1 LGQQDYSN
9 NDATARVL
17 KFTLKE
23 AMRVLETVIL
33 PEDKSE
39 WPSVILQALF
49 NQHPY
54 LVFDDAKVV
63 INDLQ
68 TERDKYDGMVTVLVA
83 GRNFQIPFFIKNGK
97 LYPMDFFFDT
107 ETKDV
112 AVLTKENFFK
122 AVLVGNRLGEVQE
135 QQPQQP
141 GVVEPRVNVREPN
154 LDQFTQIDRL
164 ALLNDDYGKVKVGM
178 VKPEGRMRRV
188 IIYEV

>member
-1 LGQQDYSN
+1 M
-9 NDATARVL
+9 L

-23 AMRVLETVIL
+23 AICVLETVIL
-33 PEDKSE
+33 PIDKTE

-68 TERDKYDGMVTVLVA
+68 TERDRYDGMVTVIVA

-97 LYPMDFFFDT
+97 LYPMDFFFDA

-112 AVLTKENFFK
+112 ALLTKDNFFK
-122 AVLVGNRLGEVQE
+122 AILIGNSVGNVQE
-135 QQPQQP
+135 QQPMQP
-141 GVVEPRVNVREPN
+141 DAVQPQVNVREPN
-154 LDQFTQIDRL
+154 LDPFTQIDRL